1 MPSHR
6 RRIRLTERDSV
17 YLTTVLFILAILVTA
32 TAPVTAPKP
41 VEQVPSV
48 LPVPMTGR
56 NPYVAPTG
64 PTPTPPP
71 GR

>member
-17 YLTTVLFILAILVTA
+17 YLAVAAFILAVLLTA
-32 TAPVTAPKP
+32 TATTAPQP
-41 VEQVPSV
+41 VEQVPTV
-48 LPVPMTGR
+48 QPVPIAGR

-64 PTPTPPP
+64 PTPIPP